1 MHLERLPRF
10 CGSDAFLGYIP
21 RMSVST
27 ALHLSM
33 YLLALNLSMY
43 LLKCSVAQ
51 NAQVLKG
58 IAKLL
63 GKVMLAFGADIQR
76 KNKSQNNNI
85 IKEMRKFHIGII

>member
-1 MHLERLPRF
+1 
-10 CGSDAFLGYIP
+10 
-21 RMSVST
+21 
-27 ALHLSM
+27 
-33 YLLALNLSMY
+33 
-43 LLKCSVAQ
+43 VAQ